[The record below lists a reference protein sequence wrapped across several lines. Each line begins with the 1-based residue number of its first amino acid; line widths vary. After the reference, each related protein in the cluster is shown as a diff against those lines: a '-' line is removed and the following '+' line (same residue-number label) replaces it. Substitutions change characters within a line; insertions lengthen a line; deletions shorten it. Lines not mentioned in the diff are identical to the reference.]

1 MKSRTLYIPQRYN
14 YAERTGNLKAEAV
27 GVVKGEHLM
36 NLLESDYFKR
46 RSELSLRKHCIALT
60 LFEKYFRYDTLNKTL
75 HRQSQTDMLR

>member
-14 YAERTGNLKAEAV
+14 YAERTGNPKAEAV

-46 RSELSLRKHCIALT
+46 RSELSLRKHCIALA
-60 LFEKYFRYDTLNKTL
+60 LI
-75 HRQSQTDMLR
+75 